1 MQSLRA
7 IARAAPRAT
16 SRITSSSIRT
26 SIRPSWTSFSTP
38 LRTQSPCLAAAFST
52 SRRTFD
58 ASSTELAAKL
68 QSELQLE
75 SENAETTVGSNGNVE
90 AFFNDTDWKLH
101 ETDGET
107 VVKLSR
113 NYEGELIEVRFSIAE
128 FNTPYEDPE
137 SSDEA
142 LMDEEDELAEGQ
154 SGGANSKGAI
164 NQGKTGGGNFKVAP
178 EDDVAPAD
186 RDELRSAEDEQ
197 SLLPANVNVL
207 ISHPSSPNKGALRI
221 NLMADSG
228 EFRVENVTHFPSADL
243 PKAQVASQPLDTE
256 TAYAGPPFMQ
266 LDEDLQALFE
276 AYLNERGIDTALA
289 IFIPEYIDVKEQ
301 QDVTPSTVTLTSTS
315 TQTPDQ
321 AVTLDVRTT
330 GIDISTSTG
339 TVIATIFVKRDG
351 MLTVRSAG
359 TAFPNHVYSLMGST
373 ISTRTVTSAVLT
385 ARAFDP
391 KASQLSSLQK
401 QASAFVGG
409 VCTCLETPRT
419 TTVTNTP
426 VIPVRTPATTI
437 TSVTATNIATVTA
450 TIWTSVVVMAP
461 PPTSALTRTETVFS
475 TTIVTTTSTNT
486 QQASPIPSTVP
497 CGQTEKNTDGFTV
510 RYTCGARRSARGDFQ
525 STFSSPSLQAYR
537 DQVRNGGYVFGV
549 DYDYSSSLCTTWTY
563 PCADAACNGQMDHY
577 IVRPAAGFV
586 VGDVADFLS
595 PPTYE

>member
-38 LRTQSPCLAAAFST
+38 LRTQTPRLAAAFST

-75 SENAETTVGSNGNVE
+75 SENSETTVGSNGNVE

-164 NQGKTGGGNFKVAP
+164 NQGKTSGGNFKVAP
-178 EDDVAPAD
+178 EDDIAPAD

-228 EFRVENVTHFPSADL
+228 EFRVENVTHFPSANL
-243 PKAQVASQPLDTE
+243 PEAQVASQPLDTE

-301 QDVTPSTVTLTSTS
+301 QEYVKWLGKVKE
-315 TQTPDQ
+315 
-321 AVTLDVRTT
+321 
-330 GIDISTSTG
+330 
-339 TVIATIFVKRDG
+339 FV
-351 MLTVRSAG
+351 
-359 TAFPNHVYSLMGST
+359 
-373 ISTRTVTSAVLT
+373 
-385 ARAFDP
+385 
-391 KASQLSSLQK
+391 
-401 QASAFVGG
+401 
-409 VCTCLETPRT
+409 E
-419 TTVTNTP
+419 
-426 VIPVRTPATTI
+426 
-437 TSVTATNIATVTA
+437 
-450 TIWTSVVVMAP
+450 
-461 PPTSALTRTETVFS
+461 
-475 TTIVTTTSTNT
+475 
-486 QQASPIPSTVP
+486 
-497 CGQTEKNTDGFTV
+497 
-510 RYTCGARRSARGDFQ
+510 
-525 STFSSPSLQAYR
+525 
-537 DQVRNGGYVFGV
+537 
-549 DYDYSSSLCTTWTY
+549 
-563 PCADAACNGQMDHY
+563 
-577 IVRPAAGFV
+577 
-586 VGDVADFLS
+586 
-595 PPTYE
+595 

>member
-26 SIRPSWTSFSTP
+26 SIRPSWTSCSTP

-113 NYEGELIEVRFSIAE
+113 NYEGELI
-128 FNTPYEDPE
+128 E

-243 PKAQVASQPLDTE
+243 PEAQVASQPLDTE

-330 GIDISTSTG
+330 ENDITTSTA
-339 TVIATIFVKRDG
+339 TVIAAIFVKRDG

-359 TAFPNHVYSLMGST
+359 TALPTHVYYLMGST
-373 ISTRTVTSAVLT
+373 ISTSTVTGAALS
-385 ARAFDP
+385 ARAVDS

-419 TTVTNTP
+419 TTVTTTP
-426 VIPVRTPATTI
+426 VIPVRTPATNTI
-437 TSVTATNIATVTA
+437 SVTATNTATVTA
-450 TIWTSVVVMAP
+450 TIWTSIVVTAP
-461 PPTSALTRTETVFS
+461 PPTSTLTRTETVVS
-475 TTIVTTTSTNT
+475 TTVVTTTSTNT

-497 CGQTEKNTDGFTV
+497 CGQTERNTDGFTV
-510 RYTCGARRSARGDFQ
+510 RYTCSARRSARGVCEG
-525 STFSSPSLQAYR
+525 TFSSPSLQASR
-537 DQVRNGGYVFGV
+537 DQIRNGGDVFGV
-549 DYDYSSSLCTTWTY
+549 DYNYSSSLCTTWTS
-563 PCADAACNGQMDHY
+563 PCANAGCDSQSGMDHF
-577 IVRPAAGFV
+577 IVRPAAGVVFV
-586 VGDVADFLS
+586 DIADFLS